1 MTRQELLARA
11 VRSGEALV
19 ADLRSLGLD
28 VPAAVVDDIVGAL
41 QSVRVREAVAALA
54 DPGDMAEQP

>member
-1 MTRQELLARA
+1 MTRAEKLARA

-19 ADLRSLGLD
+19 ADLRSLGYET
-28 VPAAVVDDIVGAL
+28 PAAVVDGIVGAL
-41 QSVRVREAVAALA
+41 QTVRVHEAVAALA